1 MLSPSM
7 INGLGYVAAVLTT
20 ISFVPQVML
29 TLRTRDVSG
38 ISLLMYS
45 CFTVGVGLWLL
56 YGLSLGNW
64 PIVVANAI
72 TFSLALSILVMK
84 VLSLLPGSRFAAA
97 STHTER

>member
-1 MLSPSM
+1 M
-7 INGLGYVAAVLTT
+7 AVHGGVT
-20 ISFVPQVML
+20 FR
-29 TLRTRDVSG
+29 TLDVSG
-38 ISLLMYS
+38 VSLLMYS

-84 VLSLLPGSRFAAA
+84 VLSLRPGGRFAAA
-97 STHTER
+97 SVHTLR